1 MTLYMMTT
9 RDKYELPL
17 AVAESPGELAQ
28 MVGVSP
34 ERVYNG
40 CWQSTTARSRGKRPR
55 KWHKVEV
62 EDDDALC

>member
-17 AVAESPGELAQ
+17 AVADTPGELAQ

-40 CWQSTTARSRGKRPR
+40 CYQSGTDKSKGYRPR
-55 KWHKVEV
+55 KWHKVNIDE
-62 EDDDALC
+62 EPDE